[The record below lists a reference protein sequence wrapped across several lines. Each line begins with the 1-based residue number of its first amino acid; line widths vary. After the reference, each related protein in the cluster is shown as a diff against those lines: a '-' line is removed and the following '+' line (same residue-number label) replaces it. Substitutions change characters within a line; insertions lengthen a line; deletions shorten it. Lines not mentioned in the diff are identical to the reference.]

1 MYQTAIFNAEKR
13 RKINIFVWNTQILDT
28 KNVRLLKYAN
38 TIIKKH
44 TYSHTRKVAFEV
56 KIKNYNLSKV
66 ERKTP

>member
-38 TIIKKH
+38 TIIKKR
-44 TYSHTRKVAFEV
+44 TCSHTRKAAFEV
-56 KIKNYNLSKV
+56 KIKNYKFV
-66 ERKTP
+66 ESRK